1 MATKISRG
9 IKKQLEPAG
18 PELDELTKLECC
30 ELNEPER
37 YELSEPPRYN
47 FELGRRGFLGVAG
60 AGLLISVAR
69 PAAQAQSREGREGNE
84 GLVAARVRIAQD
96 GSITVMTGKV
106 EVGQGARAELTQT
119 AAEELKVKPDDITLI
134 MADTATTPDDG
145 ATAGSRTTPSSVPA
159 VRRGTAAAREILI
172 ELAAKQWG
180 VESASLKAENGAI
193 VDAAANRR
201 ITYAELAAAA
211 NLDEAFQKTVPR
223 DVTVTAVE
231 DWTVSGVSTP
241 RPNGRDIVTGAHR
254 YPSDITRPGMLYGK
268 VLRPPSYGAV
278 LETIDLAVAEK
289 MPGVVAVRDRN
300 FVGCAAP
307 TSFQAKQAV
316 EALAKTASWK
326 EKPQPSH
333 KELYTLLKEKAAT
346 REAGRRG
353 FREDET
359 GSVDEGRAAAAKTL
373 DAAYEIAYVQ
383 HAPMEP
389 RAAMAEWNDGAL
401 TVWTGTQRPT
411 GVQSE
416 LAETFRIPE
425 AKVRVIVPDTG
436 GGFGGKHTGE
446 TAIEAARLAKAAG
459 KPVSLRW
466 TREEEFTWAYFRPAG
481 LIEISGGLDAEGRLV
496 SWEFVNYNSGG
507 SALESPYDIA
517 HTKHQYRS
525 SDSPLREGSYRALA
539 STANNFARESFM
551 DELAAAA
558 NQDPLDFRLA
568 HLSNKRLRPVLEAV
582 AERFRWRERRKNLQ
596 AGNPPVNGSTNQ
608 PIHGLGLACGT
619 EKGSYVAACAEVSV
633 DREKGT
639 VQIHEIC
646 QAFECGA
653 IHDPE
658 NLRKQSEGAIV
669 MTLGA
674 VLREE
679 ILFENGRI
687 LNPHFAQYP
696 VPRFEDVPP
705 IETIYLNRTD
715 LPSVGAGETPMIAVP
730 PAVGNAI
737 YDATKVRV
745 RSLPIRAAAL
755 KRA

>member
-1 MATKISRG
+1 
-9 IKKQLEPAG
+9 
-18 PELDELTKLECC
+18 
-30 ELNEPER
+30 
-37 YELSEPPRYN
+37 
-47 FELGRRGFLGVAG
+47 
-60 AGLLISVAR
+60 
-69 PAAQAQSREGREGNE
+69 
-84 GLVAARVRIAQD
+84 
-96 GSITVMTGKV
+96 
-106 EVGQGARAELTQT
+106 
-119 AAEELKVKPDDITLI
+119 
-134 MADTATTPDDG
+134 
-145 ATAGSRTTPSSVPA
+145 
-159 VRRGTAAAREILI
+159 
-172 ELAAKQWG
+172 
-180 VESASLKAENGAI
+180 
-193 VDAAANRR
+193 
-201 ITYAELAAAA
+201 
-211 NLDEAFQKTVPR
+211 
-223 DVTVTAVE
+223 
-231 DWTVSGVSTP
+231 
-241 RPNGRDIVTGAHR
+241 
-254 YPSDITRPGMLYGK
+254 MLYGK
-268 VLRPPSYGAV
+268 VLRPPSYGAT
-278 LETIDLAVAEK
+278 LETIDLSVAEK

-300 FVGCAAP
+300 FAGCAAP
-307 TSFQAKQAV
+307 TSFQAQRGV
-316 EALAKTASWK
+316 DALSKTAVWK
-326 EKPQPSH
+326 EKAQPSY
-333 KELYTLLKEKAAT
+333 KELYTLLKDKAAT
-346 REAGRRG
+346 SQAGRRAV
-353 FREDET
+353 REDEN
-359 GSVDEGRAAAAKTL
+359 GSAGEGPAVAETL
-373 DAAYEIAYVQ
+373 NAAYEIAYVQ

-425 AKVRVIVPDTG
+425 DKVRVIVPDTG

-446 TAIEAARLAKAAG
+446 TSIEAARLAKAAG

-481 LIEISGGLDAEGRLV
+481 LIEITGGLDGDGRLV
-496 SWEFVNYNSGG
+496 SWEFTNYNSGR

-517 HTKHQYRS
+517 RMRHQFRS

-558 NQDPLDFRLA
+558 GQDPLDFRLA
-568 HLSNKRLRPVLEAV
+568 HLSHKRLRPVLEAV
-582 AERFRWRERRKNLQ
+582 AERFRWRERRKALEAKQ
-596 AGNPPVNGSTNQ
+596 SAANGSADH
-608 PIHGLGLACGT
+608 PIHGLGIACGT
-619 EKGSYVAACAEVSV
+619 EKGSYVAACVEVSV

-639 VQIHEIC
+639 FQIHEIC

-696 VPRFEDVPP
+696 VPRFKDVPS
-705 IETIYLNRTD
+705 IETIYLNRPD

-737 YDATKVRV
+737 YAATQVRL
-745 RSLPIRAAAL
+745 RSLPLRTAAL

>member
-1 MATKISRG
+1 MAIRTSSMQDE
-9 IKKQLEPAG
+9 QLE
-18 PELDELTKLECC
+18 LT
-30 ELNEPER
+30 EPER

-47 FELGRRGFLGVAG
+47 FELGRRGFFGVAG
-60 AGLLISVAR
+60 AGLLVTVASPR
-69 PAAQAQSREGREGNE
+69 SKAQSEGNE
-84 GLVAARVRIAQD
+84 GPVAARVKISSD
-96 GSITVMTGKV
+96 GAITVMTGKV
-106 EVGQGARAELTQT
+106 EVGQGSRAQLTQA
-119 AAEELKVKPDDITLI
+119 AAEELRVTPDDITLI
-134 MADTATTPDDG
+134 MADTALTPDDG
-145 ATAGSRTTPSSVPA
+145 STAGSRTTPRSVPA

-172 ELAAKQWG
+172 GLAAQRWG
-180 VESASLKAENGAI
+180 VEKAALKAENGA
-193 VDAAANRR
+193 VMDAANNRKL
-201 ITYAELAAAA
+201 TYAELAASA
-211 NLDEAFQKTVPR
+211 NLDEAFQQAVPR

-231 DWTVSGVSTP
+231 DWQVTGVSTP

-254 YPSDITRPGMLYGK
+254 FPSDIVRPNMLYGK
-268 VLRPPSYGAV
+268 VLRPPSYRAV
-278 LETIDLAVAEK
+278 LEKIDLSAAGK
-289 MPGVVAVRDRN
+289 LPGVVVVRDRN

-307 TSFQAKQAV
+307 TSFQANQAV
-316 EALAKTASWK
+316 EALAKTVSWK
-326 EKPQPSH
+326 EKAQPSH
-333 KELYTLLKEKAAT
+333 KQLYALLKEKAAT
-346 REAGRRG
+346 REAGQRG
-353 FREDET
+353 FREDES
-359 GSVDEGRAAAAKTL
+359 GSVDEGRAAAAKSL
-373 DAAYEIAYVQ
+373 EASYEIAYVQ

-389 RAAMAEWNDGAL
+389 RAAMAEWNDGSL

-481 LIEISGGLDAEGRLV
+481 LIEIHGGIDSEGRLV
-496 SWEFVNYNSGG
+496 SWEFINYNSGG

-517 HTKHQYRS
+517 HTRHQYRS

-558 NQDPLDFRLA
+558 GQDPLDFRLA
-568 HLSNKRLRPVLEAV
+568 HLSHKRLRPVLAAV
-582 AERFRWRERRKNLQ
+582 AERFRWRERSKSLVPNR
-596 AGNPPVNGSTNQ
+596 GIG
-608 PIHGLGLACGT
+608 IACGT

-633 DREKGT
+633 DREQGGF
-639 VQIHEIC
+639 QIHEIC

-653 IHDPE
+653 IHDPD
-658 NLRKQSEGAIV
+658 NLRKQSEGCVI

-674 VLREE
+674 VRGEE

-687 LNPHFAQYP
+687 LNPHFAEYP
-696 VPRFEDVPP
+696 VPRFKDVPP
-705 IETIYLNRTD
+705 IDTVLLNRPD

-730 PAVGNAI
+730 PAIGNAI
-737 YDATKVRV
+737 YEAAKVRI
-745 RSLPIRAAAL
+745 RSLPFRAETL

>member
-1 MATKISRG
+1 MAIRTSRG
-9 IKKQLEPAG
+9 IEKNL
-18 PELDELTKLECC
+18 ELT
-30 ELNEPER
+30 EPER

-60 AGLLISVAR
+60 AGLLISVSSPGAR
-69 PAAQAQSREGREGNE
+69 AQSREGSEGP
-84 GLVAARVRIAQD
+84 VSARVRIAKD

-106 EVGQGARAELTQT
+106 EVGQGSRAQLTQA
-119 AAEELKVKPDDITLI
+119 AAEELKVRPADTTLI
-134 MADTATTPDDG
+134 MADTALTPDDG
-145 ATAGSRTTPSSVPA
+145 STAGSRTTPSSVPA

-172 ELAAKQWG
+172 ALAAKQWG
-180 VESASLKAENGAI
+180 VEKSTLHARDGAVI
-193 VDAAANRR
+193 EAAGNRR
-201 ITYAELAAAA
+201 LTYAELAAAA
-211 NLDEAFQKTVPR
+211 NLDEAFQQTVPR
-223 DVTVTAVE
+223 DVKVTAVE
-231 DWTVSGVSTP
+231 DWTITGVSTP

-254 YPSDITRPGMLYGK
+254 YPSDITRPNMLYGK

-278 LETIDLAVAEK
+278 LETIDLSAAQN
-289 MPGVVAVRDRN
+289 MPGVTVVRDRN

-307 TSFQAKQAV
+307 TSFLAKKAV
-316 EALAKTASWK
+316 DALAKTASWK
-326 EKPQPSH
+326 EQTHPSH
-333 KELYTLLKEKAAT
+333 KELYTVLKEKAST
-346 REAGRRG
+346 REAGRRS
-353 FREDET
+353 FREDQQ
-359 GSVDEGRAAAAKTL
+359 GSLDEGRAAAAKTI
-373 DAAYEIAYVQ
+373 AASYEIAYVQ

-389 RAAMAEWNDGAL
+389 RAAMAEWNGGAL

-416 LAETFRIPE
+416 LAETFRIAE

-459 KPVSLRW
+459 RPVSLRW

-481 LIEISGGLDAEGRLV
+481 LIEINGGIDGEGRLV
-496 SWEFVNYNSGG
+496 SWEFINYNSGG

-517 HTKHQYRS
+517 HTRHQYRS

-558 NQDPLDFRLA
+558 NHDPLDFRLA
-568 HLSNKRLRPVLEAV
+568 HLSHKRLRPVLEAV
-582 AERFRWRERRKNLQ
+582 AEKFRWRERRKNLLQ
-596 AGNPPVNGSTNQ
+596 GNSRINRSTDQ
-608 PIHGLGLACGT
+608 PINGRGIGIACGT

-633 DREKGT
+633 DRDKGT
-639 VQIHEIC
+639 FQIHEIC
-646 QAFECGA
+646 QAFECGG
-653 IHDPE
+653 IHDPD
-658 NLRKQSEGAIV
+658 NLRAQSEGCVI

-674 VLREE
+674 VLGEE

-696 VPRFEDVPP
+696 VPRFKDVPP
-705 IETIYLNRTD
+705 IETVLLNRPD

-730 PAVGNAI
+730 PAVANAI
-737 YDATKVRV
+737 YEASQVRI
-745 RSLPIRAAAL
+745 RSLPIRCAAL

>member
-1 MATKISRG
+1 MPTRTFSDIETKHI
-9 IKKQLEPAG
+9 
-18 PELDELTKLECC
+18 ELP
-30 ELNEPER
+30 EPER

-60 AGLLISVAR
+60 AGLLVSVAR
-69 PAAQAQSREGREGNE
+69 PGAKAQSREGSEGP
-84 GLVAARVRIAQD
+84 VAARVRIAKD
-96 GSITVMTGKV
+96 GAITVMTGKV
-106 EVGQGARAELTQT
+106 EVGQGSRAQLTQA
-119 AAEELKVKPDDITLI
+119 AAEELKVAPGAITLI
-134 MADTATTPDDG
+134 MADTALTPDDG
-145 ATAGSRTTPSSVPA
+145 STAGSRTTPSSVPA
-159 VRRGTAAAREILI
+159 VRRGTAAAREILV

-180 VESASLKAENGAI
+180 VESASLKVENGA
-193 VDAAANRR
+193 VLDAANNRKL
-201 ITYAELAAAA
+201 TYAELAASA
-211 NLDEAFQKTVPR
+211 NLDEAFQRTVPR
-223 DVTVTAVE
+223 GVTVTAVE
-231 DWTVSGVSTP
+231 DWTVTGLPTP
-241 RPNGRDIVTGAHR
+241 RPNGRGIVTGAHR
-254 YPSDITRPGMLYGK
+254 FPSDIVRPNMLYGK
-268 VLRPPSYGAV
+268 VLRPPSYGAT
-278 LETIDLAVAEK
+278 LETIDLSVAEK

-307 TSFQAKQAV
+307 TSFQAKKAV
-316 EALAKTASWK
+316 EALAKTAVWK
-326 EKPQPSH
+326 EQPQPSH
-333 KELYTLLKEKAAT
+333 NELYSLLKEKAAT

-353 FREDET
+353 FRENENGSLET
-359 GSVDEGRAAAAKTL
+359 GRAAAAKTL
-373 DAAYEIAYVQ
+373 EAAYEIAYVQ

-389 RAAMAEWNDGAL
+389 RAAVAEWTDGAL

-411 GVQSE
+411 GVQGE

-481 LIEISGGLDAEGRLV
+481 LIEINAGIDAEGRLV
-496 SWEFVNYNSGG
+496 SWEFLNYNSGG

-517 HTKHQYRS
+517 HTRHQYRS

-551 DELAAAA
+551 HELAAAA

-568 HLSNKRLRPVLEAV
+568 HLSHKRLRPVLEAV
-582 AERFRWRERRKNLQ
+582 AEKFRWRERRNNLQ
-596 AGNPPVNGSTNQ
+596 SGGSPINGSTDQ
-608 PIHGLGLACGT
+608 PINGRAIGIACGT

-633 DREKGT
+633 DRENGT
-639 VQIHEIC
+639 FQIHEIC

-658 NLRKQSEGAIV
+658 NLRAQSDGCVI

-674 VLREE
+674 VMGEE

-687 LNPHFAQYP
+687 LNPNFAQYP
-696 VPRFEDVPP
+696 VPRFKDVPP
-705 IETIYLNRTD
+705 IETVLLNRPD

-730 PAVGNAI
+730 PAVANAI
-737 YDATKVRV
+737 YEASKVRI
-745 RSLPIRAAAL
+745 RSLPIRTSAL